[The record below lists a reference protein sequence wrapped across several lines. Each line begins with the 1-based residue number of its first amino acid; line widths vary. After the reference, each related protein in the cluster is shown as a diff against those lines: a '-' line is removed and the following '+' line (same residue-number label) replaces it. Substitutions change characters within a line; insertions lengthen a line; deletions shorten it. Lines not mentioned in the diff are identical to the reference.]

1 MQAARI
7 PVPGSRIAVV
17 GAGIA
22 GLASAWLLA
31 DRYHVTLFE
40 AGPYFGGHSN
50 TVDVTL
56 EGKTYP
62 VDTGF
67 LVHND
72 LTYPNLIALFEL
84 LGVPVHQ
91 SDMSFG
97 VSIDEPDIEWAGT
110 NLATVFAQKTNL
122 VRPAFLSMLR
132 DIMRFNKTAE
142 AHLREVQSSPATL
155 GELLARHGYG
165 QPMQDWYLLPM
176 AAAIWSSSVKDIL
189 GFPAQTFLKFCLN
202 HRLLQIEDR
211 PQWRT
216 VLGGSREYVKAM
228 LPKIQATHLNCP
240 VTAVRRDLSRGDEA
254 GDAIEIHSAAGVQ
267 TFDGLV
273 MACHAPTSCAI
284 LDLQDDERAVL
295 GGIRYQPNTAV
306 LHTDAKLLP
315 RRRKVWSAWNYLSE
329 GGKQTKQSNRGDR
342 GDRGEQEG
350 GQARPV
356 AVSYLI
362 NKLQP
367 LPFKTPVVVT
377 LNSFKAPDPEAVIAN
392 FDYDHP
398 VMDTTLINAQQ
409 QLPSIQGQRRT
420 WFCGAWCGYGFHED
434 GLRSAIAVAND
445 FGVPIPWGRD
455 LYGN

>member
-1 MQAARI
+1 MMMGRDHRI
-7 PVPGSRIAVV
+7 PEPGARIAVV
-17 GAGIA
+17 GSGIA

-31 DRYHVTLFE
+31 DRYHVTLYE
-40 AGPYFGGHSN
+40 AGTYFGGHSN

-97 VSIDEPDIEWAGT
+97 VSIDSPDIEWAGT
-110 NLATVFAQKTNL
+110 NLGTVFAQKSNL
-122 VRPAFLSMLR
+122 IKPAFLGMLR
-132 DIMRFNKTAE
+132 DILRFNKAAE
-142 AHLREVQSSPATL
+142 AYLEEALAQPMTL
-155 GELLARHGYG
+155 GELLNRHGYG
-165 QPMQDWYLLPM
+165 EPMRQWYLLPM

-189 GFPAQTFLKFCLN
+189 GFPAQTFLRFCLN
-202 HRLLQIEDR
+202 HRLLQIENR

-240 VTAVRRDLSRGDEA
+240 VQSVTRGAGENAEQVDIVSSAGQARFDAV
-254 GDAIEIHSAAGVQ
+254 I
-267 TFDGLV
+267 
-273 MACHAPTSCAI
+273 MACHAPTSCKL
-284 LDLQDDERAVL
+284 LDLQEDERAVL
-295 GGIRYQPNTAV
+295 GGIRYQPNTAL
-306 LHTDAKLLP
+306 LHTDARLLP
-315 RRRKVWSAWNYLSE
+315 RREKVWSAWNYLS
-329 GGKQTKQSNRGDR
+329 D
-342 GDRGEQEG
+342 G
-350 GQARPV
+350 GQGIDGQTARPV
-356 AVSYLI
+356 AVSYLL
-362 NKLQP
+362 NRLQP

-377 LNSFKAPDPEAVIAN
+377 LNSYKAPDPEAVIAH

-398 VMDTTLINAQQ
+398 VMDTTLIAAQHK
-409 QLPSIQGQRRT
+409 LPSIQGQRRT

-445 FGVPIPWGRD
+445 FGVPIPWAGD
-455 LYGN
+455 ANGH